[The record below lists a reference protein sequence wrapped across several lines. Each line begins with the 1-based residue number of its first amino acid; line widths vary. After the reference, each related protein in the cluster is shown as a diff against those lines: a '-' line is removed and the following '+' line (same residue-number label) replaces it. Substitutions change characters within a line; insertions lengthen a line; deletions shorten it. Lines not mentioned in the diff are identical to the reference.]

1 MKKAIA
7 LFGSSLLLMSLVAC
21 NEAKKTSDVA
31 PDSTK
36 DNVEVPSAK
45 EAQDAKEDATS
56 ETRRKQLNADIKAR
70 EERNNALNQG
80 SAQNRTNKDVASEV
94 RSKLEANLPAS
105 ALVVEAQD
113 GIVTVTG
120 SVPTQQQF
128 DKITK
133 LTQEIKGVKSV
144 KVKATVAPAKSTP
157 NN

>member
-7 LFGSSLLLMSLVAC
+7 LFASSILLMSVVAC
-21 NEAKKTSDVA
+21 TDASKTSNVA

-36 DNVEVPSAK
+36 DNVEVPNAQ
-45 EAQDAKEDATS
+45 EAQSSKEDATS
-56 ETRRKQLNADIKAR
+56 ETRRNQLNADIKAR
-70 EERNNALNQG
+70 EERNNALNKG
-80 SAQNRTNKDVASEV
+80 AAVNRANNDIASEV

-105 ALVVEAQD
+105 ALVVEAKD

-128 DKITK
+128 NKITK
-133 LTQEIKGVKSV
+133 LAQEIKGVKSV
-144 KVKATVAPAKSTP
+144 NVKAVIAPAKSTQ